1 MLRLCSLSFPKSAQF
16 HTDTPCLSLLSTLSL
31 DHVHSILLSFA
42 QFSSVLLNSAQ
53 FRSVLH
59 SFVQSCSVSL
69 SFAQII
75 FTQVCLVR
83 SVSLYCLSMC
93 VYTLLPTLSMKFFG
107 LISLV
112 VFICLH
118 YSSIVIQFRVLD
130 GRGPGPPPPPGAA
143 EDVRISP
150 CNRGARGAFRVLV
163 RCAYGC
169 WLGRRHNSQ
178 NMLFILSRMAKGTV
192 QYRGGTA
199 YTPAASG
206 PCSLY
211 YCTSTAMAFERL

>member
-1 MLRLCSLSFPKSAQF
+1 MLS
-16 HTDTPCLSLLSTLSL
+16 
-31 DHVHSILLSFA
+31 LLSFA
-42 QFSSVLLNSAQ
+42 QVYSVLLSFSQFCSVLHSFAQSICIQVCSVCSVLLKSAQ

-83 SVSLYCLSMC
+83 SASLYCLSMC

-107 LISLV
+107 LVWVWLHSFAYIIHPLSYSLGYLMV
-112 VFICLH
+112 GALFL
-118 YSSIVIQFRVLD
+118 
-130 GRGPGPPPPPGAA
+130 PPWNVRCPAWTWRGAA
-143 EDVRISP
+143 ST
-150 CNRGARGAFRVLV
+150 GA
-163 RCAYGC
+163 
-169 WLGRRHNSQ
+169 Q